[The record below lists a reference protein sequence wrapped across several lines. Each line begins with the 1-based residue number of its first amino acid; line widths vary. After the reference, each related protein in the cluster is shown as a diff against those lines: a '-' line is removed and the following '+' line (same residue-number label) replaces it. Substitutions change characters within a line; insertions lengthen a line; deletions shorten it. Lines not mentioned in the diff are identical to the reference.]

1 MITVMF
7 NKETNSIAPTKALD
21 KISEKVILRKIDPT
35 LSKNKM
41 QKELEDLIDSN
52 SQFISIIAHD
62 LRGPFSTVIGFLS
75 LLKLSFEKGKP
86 DENQQF
92 LDLASKSAQRAVDLL
107 DELTSWALSQTQGE
121 HFNPENLNVSEVL
134 KEEIE
139 ALISLSCQKRL
150 EVAYSFDSELTVRA
164 DREMLKTIVRNL
176 LRNSA
181 KFTPEGGS
189 ITLTAKNTGASTVI
203 CVEDTGVGISK
214 NDQQKLLNED
224 TRHSTYGTNF
234 EMGTGLGLRIC
245 KHFIDIHQGTLQI
258 RSTVGKGSIFKV
270 CLPHKAVHSTS
281 K

>member
-62 LRGPFSTVIGFLS
+62 SRGPFSTVIGFLS

-134 KEEIE
+134 KEEVE
-139 ALISLSCQKRL
+139 ALYTLSRQKRI
-150 EVAYSFDSELTVRA
+150 ELDLAIDPDLIVRA
-164 DREMLKTIVRNL
+164 DSKMLKTIVRNL
-176 LRNSA
+176 ARNA
-181 KFTPEGGS
+181 VKFTPEGGK
-189 ITLTAKNTGASTVI
+189 ITLTAKKTDASVAI
-203 CVEDTGVGISK
+203 SVEDTGVGISETERK
-214 NDQQKLLNED
+214 KLLNENIA
-224 TRHSTYGTNF
+224 HSTCGTNF

-245 KHFIDIHQGTLQI
+245 KHFIDIHEGTLQI
-258 RSTVGKGSIFKV
+258 RSTVGKGSKFKV
-270 CLPHKAVHSTS
+270 NLPHKAVHSTS
-281 K
+281 N